1 MKNKYSTLVKQIESE
16 LQILYAQGMLT
27 RENAISKAEEV
38 IGKDLMEKGNLVVN
52 IKSFC
57 IEQRIVVE
65 IEEI

>member
-16 LQILYAQGMLT
+16 LQILYTQGVLT
-27 RENAISKAEEV
+27 RENVISKAEEV
-38 IGKDLMEKGNLVVN
+38 IGKDLMEKSRLVVN

-57 IEQRIVVE
+57 IEQRITVE

>member
-1 MKNKYSTLVKQIESE
+1 MKNKYTTLIKQIESE
-16 LQILYAQGMLT
+16 LQNLYTRGVLT
-27 RENAISKAEEV
+27 RDNAISKAEEI